1 MPRSG
6 AVTVG
11 ISGLEGL
18 VATARAFGNGAQALL
33 EEHLLAAG
41 ERVAATTREKYLTV
55 NSSGPDVHGSSGIRA
70 EASGRG
76 AFVVQTIRKSEFPE
90 MRRPNYGPRM
100 MRKAFLPAAY
110 QNRAYTLMQA
120 QLAVEEARAL
130 YWHDAPGTT
139 IIV

>member
-11 ISGLEGL
+11 VSGLEGL
-18 VATARAFGNGAQALL
+18 VASAKAFGDAAQALL
-33 EEHLLAAG
+33 NEHLLAAG
-41 ERVAATTREKYLTV
+41 ERVAASTREYYLTV
-55 NSSGPDVHGSSGIRA
+55 NSSGPDATGAGGVRA
-70 EASGRG
+70 EASARG

-110 QNRAYTLMQA
+110 QNRAYTLLQA
-120 QLAVEEARAL
+120 TLAVEEARAL